1 MDVDIINGENNRSGM
16 PASLKALTEFY
27 ADFNGRD
34 LEGSMKNWAHRDDV
48 VMCNPIGGIRKGWD
62 AIFEGYQRIMQG
74 EIRVYV
80 EFYDYQLMQ
89 CGNIFYAVGR
99 ERGVAQCSE
108 PSSGPWSEPYG
119 DKSGG
124 QRLELAIR
132 TSRVF
137 QKIAGAWQQVHHH
150 GSMDD
155 PGLLNQYQNLINRVK
170 NRS

>member
-1 MDVDIINGENNRSGM
+1 MDVDIINGKNNVNGM
-16 PASLKALTEFY
+16 PAPLKALTEFY
-27 ADFNGRD
+27 AGFNNRD
-34 LEGSMKNWAHRDDV
+34 LESSMKTWARRDDV

-62 AIFEGYQRIMQG
+62 AISEAYQRIMQG

-80 EFYDYQLMQ
+80 EFYDYQLTE
-89 CGNIFYAVGR
+89 CDNIFYAVGR
-99 ERGVAQCSE
+99 ERGSAQCPDLCSQQ
-108 PSSGPWSEPYG
+108 YA
-119 DKSGG
+119 DQSGG

-137 QKIAGAWQQVHHH
+137 QKLGGAWQQVHHH

-155 PGLLNQYQNLINRVK
+155 PALLNQYQNLINRVK